1 MIGFPKR
8 ILAPA
13 ILAGAILFALT
24 ACAPPHHPGG
34 TAGHHPGHSASASP
48 TPTPVATRPVIGELV
63 LSTSGLGP
71 LHLGSPVPVTPAP
84 LALVVWNP
92 TACVSAELGIAAGAP
107 NAGAWETTFPNADG
121 PAGSRQPFI
130 LTTVGSAQAGSIDVV
145 WVWTDGIHTAGGIH
159 VGSTLDQLHAAY
171 PTFTRTITGVVSDV
185 FVLDASAGS
194 LVFEVS
200 KQDSSGGGDYWPADQ
215 VNKVLWMGATAP
227 AASIGPIAASD
238 GGPSACPTGA

>member
-1 MIGFPKR
+1 MRRFG
-8 ILAPA
+8 LLLVLGVAA
-13 ILAGAILFALT
+13 LSLT
-24 ACAPPHHPGG
+24 ACAPPHYPGG
-34 TAGHHPGHSASASP
+34 ASSHGPGHSASASASP
-48 TPTPVATRPVIGELV
+48 TPTPAATRPAVGDLV

-92 TACVSAELGIAAGAP
+92 TACVSADLGISAGDP
-107 NAGAWETTFPNADG
+107 TAGAWETTYPDADG

-130 LTTVGSAQAGSIDVV
+130 LTTVGSAQTGNIDLV
-145 WVWTDGIHTAGGIH
+145 WVWTTGAHTADGIQ
-159 VGSTLDQLHAAY
+159 VGSTLDQLNAAY
-171 PTFTRTITGVVSDV
+171 PAFSRTITGAVSDV
-185 FVLDASAGS
+185 YVIDAAAGS

-215 VNKVLWMGATAP
+215 VGRVLWMGATAHD
-227 AASIGPIAASD
+227 SDVTGPIAASD